1 MRQQRRDPSLIN
13 FEHLLKMHYKLDFD
27 EVKAHKYISK
37 IDPNYVYDDL
47 YPETLL
53 GLLARGYTHNPYVTT
68 ELINDLIERT
78 DPVYLTPHTGS
89 SINIYQSPLRLLLCN
104 AVKHRNHCVDN
115 QILCLIR
122 KMIAKMDFSLPD
134 SVQQVL
140 QIIAA
145 VKNTYFNFN
154 TQIREEYGPNFTEL
168 LVPDLVLKGALIY
181 SDVIRI
187 MNREQDVE
195 NMINLLY
202 LFNKANIRVDAGI
215 VDDLFEFV

>member
-1 MRQQRRDPSLIN
+1 MKQRRDPSLIN
-13 FEHLLKMHYKLDFD
+13 FQHLLKMQYKLDFD

-47 YPETLL
+47 YSGTLL
-53 GLLARGYTHNPYVTT
+53 GLLAGCYTHIPYVTT

-78 DPVYLTPHTGS
+78 DPVYLTPHAGS
-89 SINIYQSPLRLLLCN
+89 SIDIYRSPLRLLLSN
-104 AVKHRNHCVDN
+104 ATKFRNHCVDN

-122 KMIAKMDFSLPD
+122 KMIAKMDFTLPD

-145 VKNTYFNFN
+145 VKNRHFNFN
-154 TQIREEYGPNFTEL
+154 TRSYDEYGPNFTEL
-168 LVPDLVLKGALIY
+168 LVPDLVLKGALNY

-195 NMINLLY
+195 NRINLLY

-215 VDDLFEFV
+215 VDELFEFV